1 MGKIIGEGIT
11 FDDVLLVP
19 SYSEVIPNQ
28 VDISTHLT
36 KTISLNIPMM
46 SAGMDTVTENR
57 MAIAMAR
64 QGGIGI
70 IHKNMSIEAQ
80 ADEVDKV
87 KRSENGVITDP
98 FYLHPDN
105 TIGDANDLMAK
116 FRISG
121 VPITD
126 ESGKL
131 VGIITNR
138 DLKFEEDFS
147 RPIKECMTSK
157 NLITAPVGITL
168 DDAKKILAK
177 GRIEKLPIV
186 DDEYKLK
193 GLITIKDIEKSIKY
207 PASAHDSQG
216 RLLAGAAVG
225 ITTNVMDRVEAL
237 VNAKVDCI

>member
-19 SYSEVIPNQ
+19 QYSEVTPDMI
-28 VDISTHLT
+28 DLSTNLT
-36 KTISLNIPMM
+36 QKIKLNIPLM
-46 SAGMDTVTENR
+46 SAGMDTVTEHR

-147 RPIKECMTSK
+147 RPIKECMTS
-157 NLITAPVGITL
+157 
-168 DDAKKILAK
+168 
-177 GRIEKLPIV
+177 
-186 DDEYKLK
+186 
-193 GLITIKDIEKSIKY
+193 
-207 PASAHDSQG
+207 
-216 RLLAGAAVG
+216 
-225 ITTNVMDRVEAL
+225 
-237 VNAKVDCI
+237 